1 MWDSYWPYWEF
12 SAETEGGL
20 CLRGINLFP
29 YMGTEK
35 KEDYPCQYFKF
46 AVTRDWM
53 SRGNR
58 KEIESLSL
66 LGHWL
71 KSCLF
76 QQWPKLI
83 TIQACCSVTNSMWKE
98 LVASEA
104 GAHCRQPQQKDQ
116 GFGWTWNTNFSSA
129 LGFGPCPSHVPGAP
143 VPKPPLGLP
152 GSTLDAAHHLAP
164 ARPPRDHG
172 GDLRCHHLALL
183 SSPRVVGRRPP
194 TQVPAHHAHFP
205 ARLPSHCCLAR
216 ASVGQRRQRCVSAAI
231 AASVGTPGTR
241 RLLSGVLP
249 DHGTEKR
256 TLGRRAALRPGSVSV
271 RQDVLRTKEMTSYT
285 FDTERESVLRK

>member
-1 MWDSYWPYWEF
+1 MWDSSWPYWEF
-12 SAETEGGL
+12 SVETKGEL

-29 YMGTEK
+29 YMGTGK
-35 KEDYPCQYFKF
+35 KKHYPCQYFKF

-58 KEIESLSL
+58 KEIQSLSL

-116 GFGWTWNTNFSSA
+116 GFGWTLNLISSSTPSITSHPRCSCPRDCSLHAWTNHGLGSS
-129 LGFGPCPSHVPGAP
+129 PCP
-143 VPKPPLGLP
+143 
-152 GSTLDAAHHLAP
+152 
-164 ARPPRDHG
+164 
-172 GDLRCHHLALL
+172 
-183 SSPRVVGRRPP
+183 
-194 TQVPAHHAHFP
+194 
-205 ARLPSHCCLAR
+205 CL
-216 ASVGQRRQRCVSAAI
+216 
-231 AASVGTPGTR
+231 
-241 RLLSGVLP
+241 
-249 DHGTEKR
+249 
-256 TLGRRAALRPGSVSV
+256 
-271 RQDVLRTKEMTSYT
+271 TSYT
-285 FDTERESVLRK
+285 GDLCCHYRLCSAAWVGWDSALPPRSLPT

>member
-183 SSPRVVGRRPP
+183 SPARARWDGGLPPRSLPTTLTSQLASPR
-194 TQVPAHHAHFP
+194 T
-205 ARLPSHCCLAR
+205 
-216 ASVGQRRQRCVSAAI
+216 AAWQGLQWGN
-231 AASVGTPGTR
+231 AGKGALV
-241 RLLSGVLP
+241 LLSPHPSVPQERVGFYP
-249 DHGTEKR
+249 GCSPTTGQKNGP
-256 TLGRRAALRPGSVSV
+256 LGGEPL
-271 RQDVLRTKEMTSYT
+271 
-285 FDTERESVLRK
+285 

>member
-12 SAETEGGL
+12 SVETKGEL

-29 YMGTEK
+29 YMGTEKKK

-53 SRGNR
+53 SQGNR
-58 KEIESLSL
+58 KEIQSLSL

-116 GFGWTWNTNFSSA
+116 GFGWTLNLNFSSA
-129 LGFGPCPSHVPGAP
+129 PDITPCPNHIPGVPVLQTALCM
-143 VPKPPLGLP
+143 LGL
-152 GSTLDAAHHLAP
+152 TMDLAHHLASAWP
-164 ARPPRDHG
+164 PLEGTCAATMGSALQPGWGGTVSCHRGPCPPCSDPRSPPPFCSLARP
-172 GDLRCHHLALL
+172 LL
-183 SSPRVVGRRPP
+183 GQRGRR
-194 TQVPAHHAHFP
+194 
-205 ARLPSHCCLAR
+205 
-216 ASVGQRRQRCVSAAI
+216 GVSAGVTTPI
-231 AASVGTPGTR
+231 STPGT
-241 RLLSGVLP
+241 LLSRMFPGQ
-249 DHGTEKR
+249 GTEN
-256 TLGRRAALRPGSVSV
+256 
-271 RQDVLRTKEMTSYT
+271 
-285 FDTERESVLRK
+285 